1 MITIKHKHT
10 NEVILEIESLC
21 NADLR
26 YTNLRGANL
35 GSANLSG
42 TNLRGADLR
51 YADLSGT
58 NLSEANLRCAN
69 LRCANLRGA
78 NLGSANLSYADLRD
92 ANLGSANLSYAN
104 LSYADLRGADLSYA
118 NLSGANLRWCIGNM
132 HEIKSAQFDTYDVT
146 WTKDTLAIGCQQHP
160 IKDWWQ
166 FDDTTITNMDSDALL
181 WWKKWKLVLQ
191 QIIEMSS

>member
-1 MITIKHKHT
+1 MITIKHKYT

-21 NADLR
+21 NANLR

-35 GSANLSG
+35 GSDDLSYAN
-42 TNLRGADLR
+42 
-51 YADLSGT
+51 LSGT
-58 NLSEANLRCAN
+58 NLSEANLR
-69 LRCANLRGA
+69 RANLRGA
-78 NLGSANLSYADLRD
+78 NLGSD
-92 ANLGSANLSYAN
+92 
-104 LSYADLRGADLSYA
+104 DLSYA
-118 NLSGANLRWCIGNM
+118 NLGSDDLRGANLRWCIGNM

-191 QIIEMSS
+191 QIIEMSA

>member
-1 MITIKHKHT
+1 MITIKHKYT

-42 TNLRGADLR
+42 TNLSGADLR
-51 YADLSGT
+51 YADL
-58 NLSEANLRCAN
+58 
-69 LRCANLRGA
+69 
-78 NLGSANLSYADLRD
+78 GSANLRYAD
-92 ANLGSANLSYAN
+92 
-104 LSYADLRGADLSYA
+104 
-118 NLSGANLRWCIGNM
+118 LRWCIGNM
-132 HEIKSAQFDTYDVT
+132 REIKSAQFDTYDVT

>member
-51 YADLSGT
+51 YADLSG
-58 NLSEANLRCAN
+58 AD
-69 LRCANLRGA
+69 
-78 NLGSANLSYADLRD
+78 LGS
-92 ANLGSANLSYAN
+92 
-104 LSYADLRGADLSYA
+104 A